1 MHACSVVLVGHSQGL
16 LGFGWHHGEAP
27 LEGGLVE
34 SEWIPWWTRRRHRLP
49 VQPPGKQKIPSEVS
63 CRSMQTSYRQTQQHS
78 EWNFWNVEN
87 KQNYVKAV
95 MSVKYLLLIYSLR
108 ALNPFSK
115 EAKTTKVIVKTSFFH
130 LCRFHQPF
138 LSWHF
143 KMCLKTCRCKLR
155 VEVTNYI
162 HTDFQSQGH
171 FCNAFHFKEAG
182 RSLEPRLKS
191 PLWFLSTLLD
201 IRFLF

>member
-1 MHACSVVLVGHSQGL
+1 
-16 LGFGWHHGEAP
+16 
-27 LEGGLVE
+27 
-34 SEWIPWWTRRRHRLP
+34 
-49 VQPPGKQKIPSEVS
+49 
-63 CRSMQTSYRQTQQHS
+63 
-78 EWNFWNVEN
+78 
-87 KQNYVKAV
+87 

-171 FCNAFHFKEAG
+171 LQCISFQGGWKTPGATFEIAALISFNSARHQISILKEDLGITMKGKNQRNQIHFTQAKWCNRLFVNRTIVFPTNHSITPL
-182 RSLEPRLKS
+182 RSGAMAMVGNVGKM
-191 PLWFLSTLLD
+191 
-201 IRFLF
+201 